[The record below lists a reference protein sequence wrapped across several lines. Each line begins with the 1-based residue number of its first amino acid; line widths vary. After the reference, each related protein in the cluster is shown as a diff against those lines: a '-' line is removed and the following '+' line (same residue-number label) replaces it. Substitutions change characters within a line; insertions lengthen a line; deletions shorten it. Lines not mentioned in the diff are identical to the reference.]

1 MAHGHSRNY
10 TTLTDATLDV
20 DGIKVLM
27 KVDLY
32 DPGLVKVALNGS
44 FC

>member
-1 MAHGHSRNY
+1 M
-10 TTLTDATLDV
+10 DV

-32 DPGLVKVALNGS
+32 DPGLVKIALTGS

>member
-1 MAHGHSRNY
+1 MFKLIFFLWRRQDFDRA
-10 TTLTDATLDV
+10 AF
-20 DGIKVLM
+20 I
-27 KVDLY
+27 DLY